1 MRISDWSSDVCSSD
15 LEGGWTRPLMTDE
28 PLFDVKGGR
37 HPVVEQA
44 LKRDR
49 QPFVANDCRLEEAS
63 RLWLVTGPNMGGKST
78 FLRQNA
84 LIAILAHAGAFA
96 PAARPPTDIVH
107 RFLPRVGPP

>member
-1 MRISDWSSDVCSSD
+1 
-15 LEGGWTRPLMTDE
+15 MTDE

-63 RLWLVTGPNMGGKST
+63 RLWLVTGPNMGGQST

-84 LIAILAHAGAFA
+84 LIAILAQAGGFV
-96 PAARPPTDIVH
+96 PAESARLGTVDRFFRRVGASDPPTTG
-107 RFLPRVGPP
+107 R

>member
-1 MRISDWSSDVCSSD
+1 
-15 LEGGWTRPLMTDE
+15 MTDE

-84 LIAILAHAGAFA
+84 LIAILAQAGGFV
-96 PAARPPTDIVH
+96 PADSARSEEHTSELQSLMRTSYAV
-107 RFLPRVGPP
+107 FVLKKKT